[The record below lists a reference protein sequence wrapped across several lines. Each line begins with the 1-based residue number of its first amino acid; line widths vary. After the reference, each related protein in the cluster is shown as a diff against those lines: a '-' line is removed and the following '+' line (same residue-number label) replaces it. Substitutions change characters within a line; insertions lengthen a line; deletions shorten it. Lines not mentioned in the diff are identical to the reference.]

1 VHNGAGLDIDA
12 LQQHVAHT
20 GSVTGFARAEPL
32 QAQELL
38 ELEVDLLIPAAVEGV
53 LNESNAHRI
62 RAGVIVEGANGPTT
76 AAADRVFSQ
85 AGKLV
90 VPDILAN
97 AGGVV
102 VSYFEWVQGSNAYWW
117 SAREVDERLEQRM
130 LQAWDGVTATAGAR
144 GLSLREAATV
154 TAVQKVAEAHQ
165 IRGLYP

>member
-1 VHNGAGLDIDA
+1 
-12 LQQHVAHT
+12 
-20 GSVTGFARAEPL
+20 
-32 QAQELL
+32 
-38 ELEVDLLIPAAVEGV
+38 V

-117 SAREVDERLEQRM
+117 SAKEVDERLEQRM